1 MSSGSIRAIRNG
13 ADFTE
18 LAQIEGAG
26 NFTAIFPLRETV
38 EARYGP
44 IYPEDPEEY

>member
-38 EARYGP
+38 EARYGSTLK
-44 IYPEDPEEY
+44 DPEEY